1 MRTPYIALVAAAAMT
16 APAGAHADKGKGAR
30 KTGVVEQ
37 DIVRSAPDD
46 GKEISLVDID
56 NRLGDVE
63 IEGHDKN
70 EIVIV
75 AVKRAPDDETLER
88 LKVTMVT
95 HPNGQVTISTALK
108 TGSREARPIPA
119 GSVGVD
125 LLVRA
130 PRSAAVEATLW
141 NGRIEVESVDN
152 GADLSVN
159 AGSIDVRHASGK
171 IRTKSARGGQQFSE
185 LIDATIDAQSVA
197 GDMNVDT
204 VSGDALDA
212 SIHDGRFVG
221 RNIRVGRAT
230 VRTTRGDITI
240 EGEMLPTGVYK
251 FSSVRGDIELRLSP
265 ARARARTAAVKV
277 LAYARRGTVNLP
289 SSFRSRED
297 IETGV
302 VSGSYGTGKESA
314 HVALRSRAGSITVI
328 GFDFDF

>member
-1 MRTPYIALVAAAAMT
+1 MRMPYIALVAAAAMT
-16 APAGAHADKGKGAR
+16 APAVAHADNGKGAR

-265 ARARARTAAVKV
+265 ARARTRTAAVKV

-289 SSFRSRED
+289 SEFRARED
-297 IETGV
+297 VESGV
-302 VSGSYGTGKESA
+302 VSGSYGSAKESA
-314 HVALRSRAGSITVI
+314 QVALRSRLGNITVI
-328 GFDFDF
+328 GFDF

>member
-1 MRTPYIALVAAAAMT
+1 MRTGYIVIATAAAAAAMT
-16 APAGAHADKGKGAR
+16 ASPARADRGAKKA
-30 KTGVVEQ
+30 GVVEQ

-46 GKEISLVDID
+46 GSKISLVDID

-95 HPNGQVTISTALK
+95 NANGQVTISTVLK
-108 TGSREARPIPA
+108 AGSREARPIPA
-119 GSVGVD
+119 GSIGVD
-125 LLVRA
+125 LVVRA

-159 AGSIDVRHASGK
+159 TGSIDVRHASGK
-171 IRTKSARGGQQFSE
+171 IRTKSAQGGQQFSE

-197 GDMNVDT
+197 GDMNLDT

-212 SIHDGRFVG
+212 SIHHGRFVG
-221 RNIRVGRAT
+221 RNIRMTRAT

-251 FSSVRGDIELRLSP
+251 FSSARGDIELRLSHGG

-314 HVALRSRAGSITVI
+314 HVALRSRAGNITVI
-328 GFDFDF
+328 GFDF